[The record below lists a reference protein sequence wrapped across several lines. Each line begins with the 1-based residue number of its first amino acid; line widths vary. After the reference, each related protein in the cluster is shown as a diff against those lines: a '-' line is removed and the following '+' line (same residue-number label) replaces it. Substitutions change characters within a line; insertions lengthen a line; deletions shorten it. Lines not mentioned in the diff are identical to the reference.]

1 MDEKNEQVNV
11 REDYRSNKKKVSN
24 WLINFGTLPLKSI
37 GTQIVNY
44 SILIILGVG
53 IIAAGIPL
61 FGALFQ
67 RASPW
72 SQQRQEIA
80 SKNNIRD
87 AYSAIIGSDVGLV
100 SQNGFIKW
108 FSSKEAKQVDIFIP
122 KLINYSGLFDDDSRR
137 EELKDTFE
145 ESINS
150 DLMKESTVYYQIFY
164 DGSTLGKWKNGE
176 KVDSYKDLKNADKN
190 AIMKDLRLK
199 LRTDKEIEFMSW
211 QKKNNLESVNFEFEP
226 NSNTVE
232 IKGVFE
238 SDGMLWS
245 SPEYKISAK
254 YQYNTGSWQLENSSL
269 KVDKVK

>member
-87 AYSAIIGSDVGLV
+87 AYSAIIGSDVG
-100 SQNGFIKW
+100 W
-108 FSSKEAKQVDIFIP
+108 FLKTAS
-122 KLINYSGLFDDDSRR
+122 LSGLVRKKQSRW
-137 EELKDTFE
+137 TFLFP
-145 ESINS
+145 S
-150 DLMKESTVYYQIFY
+150 
-164 DGSTLGKWKNGE
+164 
-176 KVDSYKDLKNADKN
+176 
-190 AIMKDLRLK
+190 
-199 LRTDKEIEFMSW
+199 
-211 QKKNNLESVNFEFEP
+211 
-226 NSNTVE
+226 
-232 IKGVFE
+232 
-238 SDGMLWS
+238 
-245 SPEYKISAK
+245 
-254 YQYNTGSWQLENSSL
+254 
-269 KVDKVK
+269 